1 MSTQVFTLNQIC
13 HEQCSSETSF
23 ALSEQ
28 QDASPGAIAVTYSPT
43 IKLCEVLRHLVTALT
58 RPYSLDEML
67 HTVAILA
74 TMALDVDLCVILLK
88 DQARDYLRL
97 YTSSPT
103 LRDKSVLIR
112 PISMEQDLW
121 ECLHSSIIHAQLP
134 QLCPAELEQLNPLKN
149 VQYKTLIPVPLI
161 AGSEYIGLMN
171 CYSSK
176 TRLYGNEDQL
186 LLCTIANQMAL
197 AIKHR
202 QYIDEDVLA
211 HKTLVNTFVTDLLSG
226 QSGNEEALSR
236 QACFLGFD
244 LARPHVVTLVELSYS
259 EELPVSHLSARSP
272 SGIASREDRFLLYE
286 SAVQQLQQYI
296 QEAYPGS
303 LVDERD
309 NLLVCLLCQNDDCEI
324 DQLTSWMDQLIQR
337 VCHERHLHLYAGV
350 GNPCRAMSDYQR
362 GYAEA
367 HEALELGKLLL
378 QENGCSQFNALGA
391 YRYIYRFAHADMLSD
406 QYQEQV
412 SAIVEYD
419 QRKKTNLLDTLE
431 MYLECGGHIA
441 KASSHIDIHRNTLLQ
456 RLERLQ
462 KLCTIDLEELRHR
475 LPLLIAIKIYRLR
488 ACSTCRQLST

>member
-1 MSTQVFTLNQIC
+1 MSTQVFTLDQIC
-13 HEQCSSETSF
+13 YEQHRSQ

-28 QDASPGAIAVTYSPT
+28 PGTLPGNIPVTHSPT

-97 YTSSPT
+97 YTSAPA
-103 LRDKSVLIR
+103 LRDKNVVAR
-112 PISMEQDLW
+112 PISMEPDLW
-121 ECLHSSIIHAQLP
+121 ECLHRSIIHAQLS

-161 AGSEYIGLMN
+161 AGTEYIGLMN

-202 QYIDEDVLA
+202 QYIDEDALA
-211 HKTLVNTFVTDLLSG
+211 HKTLVNAFVSDLLSG
-226 QSGNEEALSR
+226 QPGNEEVLFR

-244 LARPHVVTLVELSYS
+244 LARPHIVTLLELSHS
-259 EELPVSHLSARSP
+259 EELPQRQTRSL
-272 SGIASREDRFLLYE
+272 SGIVSREDRLLVYE
-286 SAVQQLQQYI
+286 SAIQQLQQYI
-296 QEAYPGS
+296 QEVYPGS
-303 LVDERD
+303 LIDERD
-309 NLLVCLLCQNDDCEI
+309 NLLVCLLCQNDDCQF
-324 DQLTSWMDQLIQR
+324 DQLTIDMDQLIQR
-337 VCHERHLHLYAGV
+337 ICHERHMHLYAGI
-350 GNPCRAMSDYQR
+350 GNPCHAISDYQR

-367 HEALELGKLLL
+367 NEALELGKLLL
-378 QENGCSQFNALGA
+378 QENGCSHFNALGA
-391 YRYIYRFAHADMLSD
+391 YRYLYRFAHADMLSD
-406 QYQEQV
+406 QYQDQV
-412 SAIVEYD
+412 SAIAEYD

-431 MYLECGGHIA
+431 MYLEYGGHIA

-456 RLERLQ
+456 RLERVQ
-462 KLCTIDLEELRHR
+462 KLCTIDLEDLHHR

-488 ACSTCRQLST
+488 VCSSSRQSST

>member
-13 HEQCSSETSF
+13 HERRGSDASF
-23 ALSEQ
+23 ALSGQ
-28 QDASPGAIAVTYSPT
+28 QDVSPGTIPVTRSPT

-97 YTSSPT
+97 YTSAPT
-103 LRDKSVLIR
+103 LRDKNVLAR
-112 PISMEQDLW
+112 PITMEPELW
-121 ECLHSSIIHAQLP
+121 ESLHSSIIHGQLP
-134 QLCPAELEQLNPLKN
+134 QLRSAELEQLNPLKN
-149 VQYKTLIPVPLI
+149 VQYKTLIPIPLI
-161 AGSEYIGLMN
+161 AGTEYIGLMN

-176 TRLYGNEDQL
+176 TCLYGNEDQL

-211 HKTLVNTFVTDLLSG
+211 HKTLVNAFVSDLLSG
-226 QSGNEEALSR
+226 QSGNEEALFR

-244 LARPHVVTLVELSYS
+244 LARSHILMLLELSHS
-259 EELPVSHLSARSP
+259 EELPAPQQQARSLN
-272 SGIASREDRFLLYE
+272 GIVSREDRLLLYE
-286 SAVQQLQQYI
+286 STIQQVQQYI

-309 NLLVCLLCQNDDCEI
+309 NLLVCLLCQNDDCQI
-324 DQLTSWMDQLIQR
+324 DQLTTWIDQLIQR
-337 VCHERHLHLYAGV
+337 VCHERHIHLYAGI
-350 GNPCRAMSDYQR
+350 GNPCQAMSDYQR

-367 HEALELGKLLL
+367 NEALELGKLLL
-378 QENGCSQFNALGA
+378 QENGCSHFNALGA

-406 QYQEQV
+406 QYQDQV

-462 KLCTIDLEELRHR
+462 KLCTIDLEALHHR

-488 ACSTCRQLST
+488 ACSSCRLPST

>member
-1 MSTQVFTLNQIC
+1 
-13 HEQCSSETSF
+13 
-23 ALSEQ
+23 
-28 QDASPGAIAVTYSPT
+28 
-43 IKLCEVLRHLVTALT
+43 
-58 RPYSLDEML
+58 ML

-97 YTSSPT
+97 YTSAPT
-103 LRDKSVLIR
+103 LRDKNVVAR
-112 PISMEQDLW
+112 PIGMEPDLW
-121 ECLHSSIIHAQLP
+121 ERLHSAILHAQLP

-161 AGSEYIGLMN
+161 AGTEYIGLMN
-171 CYSSK
+171 CYASK

-211 HKTLVNTFVTDLLSG
+211 HKTLVNAFVSDLLSG
-226 QSGNEEALSR
+226 QSGNEEALFR

-244 LARPHVVTLVELSYS
+244 LARPHIVTLLELSHS
-259 EELPVSHLSARSP
+259 EDPSQQPTRSL
-272 SGIASREDRFLLYE
+272 SGIVSREDRLLVYE

-303 LVDERD
+303 LIDERD
-309 NLLVCLLCQNDDCEI
+309 NLLVCLLCQNDDCQI
-324 DQLTSWMDQLIQR
+324 DQLTSWIDQLIQR
-337 VCHERHLHLYAGV
+337 ICHERHMHLYAGI
-350 GNPCRAMSDYQR
+350 GNPCHSMSDYQR

-378 QENGCSQFNALGA
+378 QENGCSHFNALGA
-391 YRYIYRFAHADMLSD
+391 YRYLYRFAHADLLSD
-406 QYQEQV
+406 QYQAQV
-412 SAIVEYD
+412 STIAEYD

-441 KASSHIDIHRNTLLQ
+441 KAASYIDIHRNTLLQ

-462 KLCTIDLEELRHR
+462 KLCTIDLENLHQR

-488 ACSTCRQLST
+488 VWSSSRLPAT